1 MFVPVHYVQAVL
13 FWFTQNYISVP
24 TASLL
29 LHPNTGYQ
37 YEDHSTWALW
47 AGRSWELNMSIF
59 TPGEQTDEFG

>member
-13 FWFTQNYISVP
+13 FWFTQNYNKVP

-29 LHPNTGYQ
+29 LHPNTGYE

-47 AGRSWELNMSIF
+47 ANKNQDINLSIF
-59 TPGEQTDEFG
+59 E